1 MLFAMPILPAE
12 PALFPDR
19 LFAEA
24 AMRESSGRRWWV
36 LHTRPQQEKS
46 LARDLLARE
55 ISFYLPQNRRTLLI
69 RGRSMS
75 SFTPLFPGYLFL
87 RADQEERIAALSTRR
102 VVRTL
107 EVSDQNRLWDNLDRL
122 NRLINSGLPVAAE
135 SGLEPGVQVVMR
147 SGPLAGLRGRILK
160 AAGKR
165 RFMVAVDFIQTGA
178 SVLMDDWVLD
188 PVADDRQP

>member
-1 MLFAMPILPAE
+1 MPILPAE
-12 PALFPDR
+12 PALYPEG

-24 AMRESSGRRWWV
+24 VASDACERRWWV

-55 ISFYLPQNRRTLLI
+55 VPFYLPQTRRTLLI
-69 RGRSMS
+69 RGRPVT

-87 RADQEERIAALSTRR
+87 RADREERVVALSTRR
-102 VVRTL
+102 VVRSL
-107 EVSDQNRLWDNLDRL
+107 EVSDQGRLRDNLDRL
-122 NRLINSGLPVAAE
+122 NRLIGTGLPVAAE
-135 SGLEPGVQVVMR
+135 SGLTPGAPVVIR

-160 AAGKR
+160 AAGNR
-165 RFMVAVDFIQTGA
+165 RFMVEVDFIQAGA

-188 PVADDRQP
+188 PVDDEQQP

>member
-1 MLFAMPILPAE
+1 MPILPPE
-12 PALFPDR
+12 PALFPEG

-24 AMRESSGRRWWV
+24 ATTAESERRWWV
-36 LHTRPQQEKS
+36 LHTKPHQEKS

-55 ISFYLPQNRRTLLI
+55 ISFYLPQTRRTLLI
-69 RGRSMS
+69 RGRPRT

-87 RADQEERIAALSTRR
+87 RADREERVAALSTRR
-102 VVRTL
+102 VVRSL
-107 EVSDQNRLWDNLDRL
+107 EVSEQGRLWDNLDHL
-122 NRLINSGLPVAAE
+122 SRLIDSGLPVAPE
-135 SGLEPGVQVVMR
+135 SGLEPGVPVVIR

-165 RFMVAVDFIQTGA
+165 RFMVEIDFIQAGA

-188 PVADDRQP
+188 PVADDR

>member
-1 MLFAMPILPAE
+1 MPILAAE
-12 PALFPDR
+12 PALFPEG

-24 AMRESSGRRWWV
+24 LPPDAAERRWWV

-55 ISFYLPQNRRTLLI
+55 VPFYLPQNRRSLLV
-69 RGRSMS
+69 RGRPMT
-75 SFTPLFPGYLFL
+75 SFTPLFPSYLFL
-87 RADQEERIAALSTRR
+87 MGDREERVIALSTRR
-102 VVRTL
+102 VVRSL
-107 EVSDQNRLWDNLDRL
+107 EVNDQKRMWDNLGRL
-122 NRLINSGLPVAAE
+122 HRLISSGLPVAAE
-135 SGLEPGVQVVMR
+135 SGLTPGAAVVVR

-165 RFMVAVDFIQTGA
+165 RFMVEVDFIQAGA

-188 PVADDRQP
+188 PAADNQQRC

>member
-1 MLFAMPILPAE
+1 MPILPAE
-12 PALFPDR
+12 PALFPDE

-24 AMRESSGRRWWV
+24 AAADVSGRRWWV

-69 RGRSMS
+69 RGRPMTSH
-75 SFTPLFPGYLFL
+75 TPLFPGYLFL
-87 RADQEERIAALSTRR
+87 MADREERVVALSTRR
-102 VVRTL
+102 VVRSL
-107 EVSDQNRLWDNLDRL
+107 EVSDQGRLWDNLSRL
-122 NRLINSGLPVAAE
+122 NRLIGSGLAVAAE
-135 SGLEPGVQVVMR
+135 SGLEPGAPVVIR

-165 RFMVAVDFIQTGA
+165 RFMVEVDFIQAGA
-178 SVLMDDWVLD
+178 SILMDDWVLD
-188 PVADDRQP
+188 PAADGREP